1 MKLFHIAA
9 LAATLALGMATP
21 SFAADKPFVVAT
33 NPTWPPFEFVDME
46 KQIVGYDLDII
57 KAIAAEAG
65 FEVKVMNTA
74 WDGIFAT
81 LDSSNCD
88 IIASG
93 VTITPERQKNYLFSD
108 PYYDMRQALVVP
120 ANSTISKIADIEG
133 KRVGAQ
139 IGTTGVFALQRLAPK
154 ANVATYDEVGLAFED
169 LKNGRID
176 AVMCDDPVAS
186 FYANRKAGYENVMKV
201 ALVTEEGES
210 MGFVLRK
217 ADKDLADRINK
228 GLAAIR
234 ANGKEK
240 EIKAKWLGE

>member
-1 MKLFHIAA
+1 MKLLNIAA
-9 LAATLALGMATP
+9 MVATLALGMVVP
-21 SFAADKPFVVAT
+21 SFAADKTLVVAT

-46 KQIVGYDLDII
+46 KKIVGYDIDII
-57 KAIAAEAG
+57 KAVAAEAG
-65 FEVKVMNTA
+65 FEVKVLNTA

-93 VTITPERQKNYLFSD
+93 VTITPERQKNYLFSE
-108 PYYDMRQALVVP
+108 PYYNMRQALVVP
-120 ANSTISKIADIEG
+120 TNSTITKIADIEG

-154 ANVATYDEVGLAFED
+154 TTIATYDEVGLAFED

-176 AVMCDDPVAS
+176 AVMCDDPVAA
-186 FYANRKAGYENVMKV
+186 FYANRKQGYENVMKV

-210 MGFVLRK
+210 MGFVFRK
-217 ADKDLADRINK
+217 SDQELVDRVNK

-240 EIKAKWLGE
+240 EIKSKWLGE